1 MPLKL
6 RMAEKSLF
14 AILLRSPWWISIAIA
29 LALAAAAMALLP
41 EAYRVVGAISG
52 VPFVVIGAI
61 AAVRQWR
68 APSAAL
74 VARTQE
80 AVAGMGWPA
89 FAKALEDAF
98 HRDGFSVKPG
108 SGAPVDF
115 VLERAGRV
123 MLVSARRWKSAR
135 VGVELLRALQ
145 AAREAGEAP
154 DALCICLGELT
165 DSARAFAA
173 EHRITIWQAT
183 ELAATLRGLAL
194 PPAGV
199 R

>member
-1 MPLKL
+1 MKL

-14 AILLRSPWWISIAIA
+14 AILLRSPWWISFAIA

-41 EAYRVVGAISG
+41 AAYRVVGAVSG
-52 VPFVVIGAI
+52 VPFVVIGVM

-68 APSAAL
+68 APSAAQ
-74 VARTQE
+74 VARTRE
-80 AVAGMGWPA
+80 AIATMPWPA

-98 HRDGFSVKPG
+98 LRDGYNVAPG
-108 SGAPVDF
+108 SVAPVDF
-115 VLERAGRV
+115 VLERAGRT
-123 MLVSARRWKSAR
+123 MFVSARRWKSAR
-135 VGVELLRALQ
+135 LGVELPRTLH
-145 AAREAGEAP
+145 AAREAADAA

-173 EHRITIWQAT
+173 EHRITVWQAT
-183 ELAATLRGLAL
+183 ELAQALRGLAL
-194 PPAGV
+194 EPAGA